1 MTLRKDVKKTLD
13 KTVQRVSTTELVA
26 LHFVTF
32 SFFLRIAFFLYLSIT
47 PVNKI
52 GNRRPTLFFVI
63 DYSYSLF
70 LKNVFLFY
78 PILYFQ

>member
-32 SFFLRIAFFLYLSIT
+32 SFFLRIAFFSLPFHHFRQQNRETKANSIF
-47 PVNKI
+47 
-52 GNRRPTLFFVI
+52 R
-63 DYSYSLF
+63 Y
-70 LKNVFLFY
+70 
-78 PILYFQ
+78 